1 MKNDKRMKS
10 FTLIE
15 LLIVIAIIAILVSLL
30 LPALGRAR
38 QIAYRIA
45 CSGNVKQINLGIT
58 MYCDDYNGVAAPP
71 SQFNKKRWSQIVNP
85 WLGVKL
91 ITYYESDKLKCR
103 NTLWGCPGSRI
114 YETASWN
121 GVEGTYMMN
130 SGLNFEGWCYYY
142 ARPDGTGC
150 NSAGTV
156 ARPKH
161 LKLGM
166 LKRTGQIGR
175 VACCGTGAAGYI
187 RVSGY
192 KVTENGIPDNAGVG
206 FYHMSTTVIGFV
218 DGSVRSF
225 TFQEALKDSPPKFG
239 LFTVYL

>member
-1 MKNDKRMKS
+1 MKEIKRMKL

-15 LLIVIAIIAILVSLL
+15 LLIVISIVAILVSLL
-30 LPALGRAR
+30 MPALGRAR
-38 QIAYRIA
+38 KSAYRIA
-45 CSGNVKQINLGIT
+45 CAGNVRQINLGIT
-58 MYCDDYNGVAAPP
+58 MYCDDYIGVAAPP
-71 SQFNKKRWSQIVNP
+71 AQFNKRRWSQIINP

-91 ITYYESDKLKCR
+91 LTYYEFDKLKCR

-156 ARPKH
+156 VSPKH

-166 LKRTGQIGR
+166 LKRPGQTGR